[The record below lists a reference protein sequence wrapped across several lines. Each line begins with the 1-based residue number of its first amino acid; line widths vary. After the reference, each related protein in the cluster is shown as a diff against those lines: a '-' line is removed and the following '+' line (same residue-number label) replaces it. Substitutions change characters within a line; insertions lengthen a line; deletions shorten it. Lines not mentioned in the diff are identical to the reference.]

1 MYDYIPKLLPI
12 YIAFSMCDDVNNFFH
27 SVDRLDDGIY
37 QQILTLLIVEFALSK
52 VALFLEP
59 KLH

>member
-1 MYDYIPKLLPI
+1 
-12 YIAFSMCDDVNNFFH
+12 MCDDVNNFFH